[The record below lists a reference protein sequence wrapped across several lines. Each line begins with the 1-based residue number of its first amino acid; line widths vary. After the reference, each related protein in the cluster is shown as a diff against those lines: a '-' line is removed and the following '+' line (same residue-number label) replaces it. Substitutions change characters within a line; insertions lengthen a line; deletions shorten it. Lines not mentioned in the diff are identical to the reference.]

1 VRIAVIGAGA
11 MGSLFGARLALAG
24 EPVALIDVNA
34 AHVAAIRAEG
44 LQLHDDHGTRV
55 ARPEA
60 GLAADFADPFDLVL
74 LFTKGRHSVAAM
86 TASRH
91 LVGPDT
97 RVLTLQNGLGA
108 AERILSVLPD
118 ARVAVGMTDWP
129 ADFVGPGR
137 VSSHG
142 AGKVRL
148 WRHDGA
154 ADKGLDAVAA
164 TLDAA
169 GLACRSDPAVMVA
182 IWEKVLFNAV
192 MNPVAA
198 LTRQTVGGMAAHPDM
213 PALAEAILDEGF
225 AVARAERVA
234 IDETRV
240 RAAIAF
246 AWREHGPHRPSMLID
261 VLAGRPTE
269 IDSIAGAL
277 ADRGRA
283 HGLPLPVLETLC
295 RLVRMIAND
304 APGHPRRA

>member
-24 EPVALIDVNA
+24 EQVVLVDVNA
-34 AHVAAIRAEG
+34 AHVAAIQAQG
-44 LQLHDDHGTRV
+44 LRLDDDHGTRV

-60 GLAADFADPFDLVL
+60 GLASDFAGPFDLLL
-74 LFTKGRHSVAAM
+74 LFTKGPHSVAAM
-86 TASRH
+86 TAARH

-108 AERILSVLPD
+108 AERILSVLPG
-118 ARVAVGMTDWP
+118 AQVAVGMTDWP
-129 ADFVGPGR
+129 ADLSGPGH

-148 WRHDGA
+148 WRYDGA
-154 ADKGLDAVAA
+154 ADPGLDAVAA
-164 TLDAA
+164 ALDAA
-169 GLACRSDPAVMVA
+169 GMAARADPAVVVA

-213 PALAEAILDEGF
+213 PALADAILAEGF
-225 AVARAERVA
+225 AVAQAEGIA
-234 IDETRV
+234 IDQARV
-240 RAAIAF
+240 RDMIAF

-261 VLAGRPTE
+261 VLAGRLTE

-277 ADRGRA
+277 VERGRH
-283 HGLPLPVLETLC
+283 HGLASPVLETLC
-295 RLVRMIAND
+295 HLVGMIA
-304 APGHPRRA
+304 A

>member
-24 EPVALIDVNA
+24 EEVALVDVNA
-34 AHVAAIRAEG
+34 AHVAAIRAQG
-44 LQLHDDHGTRV
+44 LRLDDDHGTRV
-55 ARPEA
+55 ARPQA
-60 GLAADFADPFDLVL
+60 GLAADFAGPFDLVL
-74 LFTKGRHSVAAM
+74 LFTKGPHSVAAM
-86 TASRH
+86 TDARH

-108 AERILSVLPD
+108 AERILSVMPD

-129 ADFVGPGR
+129 ADLGGPGR

-148 WRHDGA
+148 WSHDGA
-154 ADKGLDAVAA
+154 PDPGLDAVAA
-164 TLDAA
+164 ALDAA
-169 GLACRSDPAVMVA
+169 GMDARADAAVMVA

-198 LTRQTVGGMAAHPDM
+198 LTRQTVGGMGAHPDM
-213 PALAEAILDEGF
+213 PALAEAILAEGF
-225 AVARAERVA
+225 AVAQAEGVG
-234 IDETRV
+234 IDPVRV
-240 RAAIAF
+240 RGMIAF

-261 VLAGRPTE
+261 VMAGRPTE

-277 ADRGRA
+277 AERSRA
-283 HGLPLPVLETLC
+283 HGLATPVLDTLC
-295 RLVRMIAND
+295 GLVRMIAP
-304 APGHPRRA
+304 A